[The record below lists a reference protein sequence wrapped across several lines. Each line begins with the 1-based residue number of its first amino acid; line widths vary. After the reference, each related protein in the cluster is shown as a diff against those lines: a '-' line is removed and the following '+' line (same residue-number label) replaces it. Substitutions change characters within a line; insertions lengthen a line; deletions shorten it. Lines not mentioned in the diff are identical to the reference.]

1 MLPMEGPRG
10 GALRNTPQR
19 VPLGVRRE
27 GFGPRAIALLMCWPQ
42 WAARLADERSEID
55 RAGAPRLSVRAS
67 VHLDEINPK
76 DVADNASDDAGQKPI

>member
-1 MLPMEGPRG
+1 
-10 GALRNTPQR
+10 
-19 VPLGVRRE
+19 
-27 GFGPRAIALLMCWPQ
+27 MCWPQ